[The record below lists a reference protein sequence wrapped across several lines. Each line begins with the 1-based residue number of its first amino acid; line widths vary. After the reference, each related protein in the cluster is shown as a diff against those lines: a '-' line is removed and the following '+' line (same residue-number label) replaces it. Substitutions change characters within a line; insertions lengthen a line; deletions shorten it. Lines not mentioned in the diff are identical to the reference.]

1 MVWFWPVVEGRDN
14 CLPLVSTFRFLSAA
28 LLSAV
33 MGCFF
38 SCFRLGGSGSGD
50 PSTTPHR
57 SRYQLVSQPA
67 KNEDQYGLEAKGVG
81 KQDIG
86 TPELELDVTELKNQA
101 KFLKACGTLQET
113 PAEIQKLS
121 KECEDSSALKV
132 VSPNSGSWLP
142 NSSIENQ
149 NLVEQPDQPLTPPKI
164 CKEVMEGSDSSV
176 LTPSRTESL
185 CLPKFIAQD
194 SECVFVCYCSYMDN
208 GEKSIGSSTINGS
221 VSRNTLS
228 IEINANNANGYTVS
242 SVSPAILPS
251 STHVN
256 KSVRFELESYPT
268 MSAKTSSSRFA
279 SLKSQHSPYP
289 TPLKLTDEMQTPGT
303 VFPSYVNNVA
313 NGKNPRVRY
322 QYVVSTSNHELK
334 ELMDED
340 STSIEDHTS
349 ILLPSDMGE
358 SLEHPNET
366 SLNSEMVLRETVA
379 NKELELEASLSS
391 LLNPSLNQVDSNLH
405 FVENVHYGRTPGDRP
420 ILGTVAA
427 HWYDHDTSN
436 ISPKWWNG
444 NGIPNTTTKY
454 KEDQKVSWHAT
465 PFEERLEKALSD
477 ETLVSQRYGFRVFFC
492 SFLLTVLH

>member
-67 KNEDQYGLEAKGVG
+67 KKEDQYGLEAKGVE
-81 KQDIG
+81 KKDIG

-113 PAEIQKLS
+113 PAEIQKHS

-176 LTPSRTESL
+176 LTPS
-185 CLPKFIAQD
+185 
-194 SECVFVCYCSYMDN
+194 SYMDN

-221 VSRNTLS
+221 VSRNTPS
-228 IEINANNANGYTVS
+228 IEINANKAHGYTVS
-242 SVSPAILPS
+242 SVSPAIPPS
-251 STHVN
+251 STHIN

-268 MSAKTSSSRFA
+268 MSAKTFSSRLA

-322 QYVVSTSNHELK
+322 QYVVSTSNLELK

-340 STSIEDHTS
+340 STSIQDHTS
-349 ILLPSDMGE
+349 IPLPSDMGE
-358 SLEHPNET
+358 PLEHPNEPN
-366 SLNSEMVLRETVA
+366 LNSEMVLRETVA

-405 FVENVHYGRTPGDRP
+405 FVENFHYGRTPGDRP

>member
-1 MVWFWPVVEGRDN
+1 MVWSWPVVEGRDN
-14 CLPLVSTFRFLSAA
+14 CLPLVSAFKFLSAA
-28 LLSAV
+28 VLSAA

-38 SCFRLGGSGSGD
+38 SCFRLGGGGD
-50 PSTTPHR
+50 PPTTPDR
-57 SRYQLVSQPA
+57 SRYQLVSQPEA
-67 KNEDQYGLEAKGVG
+67 AVPCNWCNLSSLFISDEKEDQYGLEAKGVE

-86 TPELELDVTELKNQA
+86 TPELELNVTELRNQA
-101 KFLKACGTLQET
+101 KFLKACGTLQEA
-113 PAEIQKLS
+113 PSEIQKLS

-149 NLVEQPDQPLTPPKI
+149 NLVEKPDQPLTPPKN

-176 LTPSRTESL
+176 VTPS
-185 CLPKFIAQD
+185 
-194 SECVFVCYCSYMDN
+194 SYMEN
-208 GEKSIGSSTINGS
+208 GEKSIGSRNGS
-221 VSRNTLS
+221 VSRNTPS
-228 IEINANNANGYTVS
+228 IGINANKAHGDTVS

-251 STHVN
+251 STHIN

-268 MSAKTSSSRFA
+268 TSAAKTFSSRFA

-289 TPLKLTDEMQTPGT
+289 TPLKLTNEMQTPGT
-303 VFPSYVNNVA
+303 VFPSYVNNNVA
-313 NGKNPRVRY
+313 NGKHPRVRY
-322 QYVVSTSNHELK
+322 QYVVSTSNRELK

-340 STSIEDHTS
+340 STSIQDSTS
-349 ILLPSDMGE
+349 ILLPSDMGK

-366 SLNSEMVLRETVA
+366 NLNSEMVLRETVA

-391 LLNPSLNQVDSNLH
+391 SLNPSLNQVDSNLH
-405 FVENVHYGRTPGDRP
+405 FVESVHSGRTPGDRP
-420 ILGTVAA
+420 ILGMVAA
-427 HWYDHDTSN
+427 HWHDHDTSH

-465 PFEERLEKALSD
+465 PFVERLEKALSD
-477 ETLVSQRYGFRVFFC
+477 ETFVSQRKQISC
-492 SFLLTVLH
+492 PAPISFNENEGSFAL

>member
-1 MVWFWPVVEGRDN
+1 MVWFWPVEEGRDN
-14 CLPLVSTFRFLSAA
+14 CLPLVSVFRFLSAA
-28 LLSAV
+28 VLSAV

-38 SCFRLGGSGSGD
+38 SCFRLGGSGSGSGD
-50 PSTTPHR
+50 PPTTPHR
-57 SRYQLVSQPA
+57 SRYQLVSQPEA
-67 KNEDQYGLEAKGVG
+67 AVPSNWCNLSSLFISDEKEDHYGLEAKGVG

-101 KFLKACGTLQET
+101 KFLKACGTLQEA

-121 KECEDSSALKV
+121 KECEDPSALK
-132 VSPNSGSWLP
+132 
-142 NSSIENQ
+142 
-149 NLVEQPDQPLTPPKI
+149 PDQPLTPSKI
-164 CKEVMEGSDSSV
+164 CKEVMEGAHSSV
-176 LTPSRTESL
+176 LTPS
-185 CLPKFIAQD
+185 
-194 SECVFVCYCSYMDN
+194 SYMDN
-208 GEKSIGSSTINGS
+208 GEKSIGSSTINGC
-221 VSRNTLS
+221 VSRNTPS
-228 IEINANNANGYTVS
+228 IEINANKAQGYTVS
-242 SVSPAILPS
+242 SVSPAIPPS
-251 STHVN
+251 STHIN

-268 MSAKTSSSRFA
+268 MSAKTFSSRLA

-322 QYVVSTSNHELK
+322 QYVVSTSNLELK

-340 STSIEDHTS
+340 STSI
-349 ILLPSDMGE
+349 LLPRDMGE

-366 SLNSEMVLRETVA
+366 NLNSEMVLRETVA

-405 FVENVHYGRTPGDRP
+405 FVESVHYGRTPGDRP

-427 HWYDHDTSN
+427 DWYDHDTSH

-477 ETLVSQRYGFRVFFC
+477 ETLVSQRTQISC
-492 SFLLTVLH
+492 PAPISFNENEGSFAQ